1 VQNPAKWSAFV
12 KSVLKNGLKMRELG
26 PPCVALLAALCA
38 SKYSG
43 LEQEN
48 TEQQLIADMLQSHS
62 GDPLVF
68 YLFLLTC
75 SAALY
80 LQYRT
85 ACFFVSLNELSENL
99 WHRFVGK
106 ICELLKSQS

>member
-43 LEQEN
+43 LEEEN
-48 TEQQLIADMLQSHS
+48 KEQQLIADMLQSHS
-62 GDPLVF
+62 GDSVLQIYDILVWIRIRGSMPLTHGSGSCYF
-68 YLFLLTC
+68 C
-75 SAALY
+75 
-80 LQYRT
+80 
-85 ACFFVSLNELSENL
+85 
-99 WHRFVGK
+99 H
-106 ICELLKSQS
+106 

>member
-1 VQNPAKWSAFV
+1 MQNPAKWSAFV

-43 LEQEN
+43 LQQEN

-62 GDPLVF
+62 GDSVLRIYDILVWIRIRGSMPLTHGSGF
-68 YLFLLTC
+68 GSGSCYF
-75 SAALY
+75 
-80 LQYRT
+80 R
-85 ACFFVSLNELSENL
+85 
-99 WHRFVGK
+99 H
-106 ICELLKSQS
+106 